1 MTEEHADI
9 IVYGTTWCPDCR
21 RAKHFLGEHRTHY
34 HWIDIEQDDEAME
47 RVRELNQGRRMIPT
61 IVFPDNSIMVEP
73 SNAELAKKLGLAT
86 RAERTFYDVI
96 IIGGG
101 PAGLSA
107 AIYSGREGLDTLVI
121 EKDILGG
128 QAGVTQTIENYPGF
142 VEGISG
148 QEFGERLAQ
157 QARRFGAEILLTQA
171 VSGLRVNG
179 RYREVLT
186 SDGHCYAARAVLIA
200 TGARYRQLEVPGEEE
215 LIGVNVHFCATC
227 DGAFYKGKALL
238 VLGGGNS
245 AFEESLFLMRFATR
259 ITIATHGPSIR
270 ASRVLQEKVAEQDE
284 IAVYTNH
291 DVQEFLVKDGQ
302 LAGVMIK
309 DLNTGEVKGWRPD
322 GVFVFIGVT
331 PNSGFLP
338 PEIERDEAGFVI
350 TTRAMQTSIEGVFA
364 AGDVREGATPQAAS
378 AVGEGAAA
386 AIMIREYL
394 QSVG

>member
-1 MTEEHADI
+1 MSEEHADI

-21 RAKHFLGEHRTHY
+21 RAKHFLGEHRIHY
-34 HWIDIEQDDEAME
+34 HWIDIEQDDQAME

-61 IVFPDNSIMVEP
+61 ILFPDNSIMVEP
-73 SNAELAKKLGLAT
+73 SNAELAKRLGLST
-86 RAERTFYDVI
+86 RAESTFYDVI

-107 AIYSGREGLDTLVI
+107 AIYTSREGLDTLVI

-157 QARRFGAEILLTQA
+157 QARRFGGEILLTQA

-186 SDGHCYAARAVLIA
+186 TDGHCYAARAVLIA
-200 TGARYRQLEVPGEEE
+200 TGARYRRLEVPGEEE

-227 DGAFYKGKALL
+227 DGAFYKGKELL

-245 AFEESLFLMRFATR
+245 AFEESLFLTRFARR
-259 ITIATHGPSIR
+259 ITIATHGPDIK
-270 ASRVLQEKVAEQDE
+270 ASRVLQEKVAEQE
-284 IAVYTNH
+284 AISVYTNH
-291 DVQEFLVKDGQ
+291 DVQAFLVEKGQ
-302 LAGVMIK
+302 LAGVRIK
-309 DLNTGEVKGWRPD
+309 DLDTGEIKEWHPD

-338 PEIERDEAGFVI
+338 PEIQRDGAGFVL
-350 TTRAMQTSIEGVFA
+350 TDRAMQTSIEGVFA